1 VAYGVP
7 DPTAWTYFQADPEQV
22 MRAARHVLSADGFT
36 IEGVEALRGGGY
48 LLTVTGPA
56 SLAGDP
62 IVPNDAP
69 PRIDPDS
76 AKEALAGPG
85 VRLVS
90 EQLLIVPVAEQ
101 DYRARAQVAHR
112 DLRLRYD
119 LERALRQRF

>member
-1 VAYGVP
+1 
-7 DPTAWTYFQADPEQV
+7 
-22 MRAARHVLSADGFT
+22 MRAALYILSTDGFAV
-36 IEGVEALRGGGY
+36 EGVEALRGGGY
-48 LLTVTGPA
+48 LLTVTGPV

-76 AKEALAGPG
+76 TEEALPGPG
-85 VRLVS
+85 VRRVS
-90 EQLLIVPVAEQ
+90 EQLLIVPLAEQ

-119 LERALRQRF
+119 LELALRQKF